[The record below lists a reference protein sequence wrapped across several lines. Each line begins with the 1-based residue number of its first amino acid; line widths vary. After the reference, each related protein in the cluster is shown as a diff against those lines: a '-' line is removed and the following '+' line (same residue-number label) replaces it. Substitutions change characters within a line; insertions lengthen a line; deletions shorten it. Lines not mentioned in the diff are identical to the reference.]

1 MTSHDIL
8 VCPICRDRSFVAREP
23 AEVSFNLAVGRM
35 RTDHDLLYL
44 LSTFQSMA
52 RPAAPPALNPVE
64 VPSSEPILRA
74 DTVLTTL
81 TVSNQPAQHA
91 SQLDSQ
97 ATAQVE
103 TPTID
108 LSYNEIV
115 ESVSSPSSSSSV
127 STTES
132 SSEEESRKKKKK
144 QRRKKRATAKK
155 TKASKKGN
163 IHVFNCLH

>member
-1 MTSHDIL
+1 MCSHDIL
-8 VCPICRDRSFVAREP
+8 VCPICRVRSLVARKP
-23 AEVSFNLAVGRM
+23 AEDSFNLAVGRM

-44 LSTFQSMA
+44 LGSFQSMA
-52 RPAAPPALNPVE
+52 RPAALPALNPVE
-64 VPSSEPILRA
+64 VPSSEPTLGA

-81 TVSNQPAQHA
+81 TASNEPAQNA
-91 SQLDSQ
+91 SQLKSQ
-97 ATAQVE
+97 SPAQVE
-103 TPTID
+103 TPTLD
-108 LSYNEIV
+108 SSSNEIV
-115 ESVSSPSSSSSV
+115 ESVTLPQTSSSV